1 MWDSCLDKCPLECN
15 RTKYLTE
22 ISSLQLSGG
31 YYSYLI
37 EENSNLASD
46 FVSQETNANVAAKSF
61 VSLNIFYKTLSFE
74 LTEETHKMNIV
85 DLLASIG
92 GNLSL
97 FLGVS
102 IFSLFEIIEILI
114 EIYLIKRKST
124 VGKVDRLKTLTDW

>member
-1 MWDSCLDKCPLECN
+1 MGKLEGLLSICLKDKCPLEWN

-22 ISSLQLSGG
+22 ISSLQLSGD

-37 EENSNLASD
+37 RENSNLASD
-46 FVSQETNANVAAKSF
+46 FASQGTKPNVAAKSF

-74 LTEETHKMNIV
+74 LTKETHKMNIV

-102 IFSLFEIIEILI
+102 IFSVFEIIEILI
-114 EIYLIKRKST
+114 EIYLI
-124 VGKVDRLKTLTDW
+124 